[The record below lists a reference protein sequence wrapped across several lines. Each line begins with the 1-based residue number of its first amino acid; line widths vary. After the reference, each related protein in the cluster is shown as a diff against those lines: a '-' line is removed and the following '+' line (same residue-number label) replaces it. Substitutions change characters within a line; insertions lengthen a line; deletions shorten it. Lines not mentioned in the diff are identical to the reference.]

1 MGNPAEERPPP
12 SVIGVP
18 KLVPVVKPLARL
30 ADLVILPVAAGASC
44 LHVLNGRAYL
54 ESKPMARILVIDDDP
69 DMRAMLEQ
77 ILKSAGH
84 EVILAADGRE
94 GVERHCTSPADL
106 VITDLF
112 MPKQEGLETIRE
124 FRTRFPEV
132 AIIAMSGKDAAV
144 TMLSIAQKFGAVA
157 VLHKPFLTGELITAV
172 EKALGG
178 QSPAQ

>member
-1 MGNPAEERPPP
+1 
-12 SVIGVP
+12 
-18 KLVPVVKPLARL
+18 
-30 ADLVILPVAAGASC
+30 
-44 LHVLNGRAYL
+44 
-54 ESKPMARILVIDDDP
+54 MARILVIDDDP

-94 GVERHCTSPADL
+94 GVEQYRTKATDL
-106 VITDLF
+106 VITDLY
-112 MPKQEGLETIRE
+112 MPNQEGLETIRE

-157 VLHKPFLTGELITAV
+157 VLHKPFLTDELIAAV
-172 EKALGG
+172 AKALGG
-178 QSPAQ
+178 PSPAR